1 MVFNKTY
8 GGGYKAMNIT
18 TLLLDM
24 KGAVSQGML
33 WSIMTLG
40 VYISFRLLDYADLS
54 VDGTFATGGAV
65 TAVLVSKGMDPYL
78 SLVFALLAGL
88 ACGAVTG
95 ILNTKLKIPSL
106 LAGILTMI
114 ALYSVNLHIMD
125 GKANIPF
132 LGTDTIATKAAALLP
147 GGDKVI
153 AGMVIGLVFAAAVIA
168 FMYWF
173 FGTETGSVIRATGN
187 NEYMARAFGVN
198 TDTMVI
204 LGLMISNGFVSL
216 SGAMVAQCQ
225 GYADVG
231 MGIGTVVIGLA
242 SVIIGEVIMGDRF
255 NFAYK
260 LVAVVVGSIIYRMI
274 IALVLFLGLKSYDLK
289 LFTAIIVAAALAIP
303 VAVNKFSS
311 KKSIAEPDVSDTDG
325 GRSPSDV

>member
-1 MVFNKTY
+1 MDF
-8 GGGYKAMNIT
+8 T

-40 VYISFRLLDYADLS
+40 VYISYRLLDYADLS

-88 ACGAVTG
+88 LCGAVTG
-95 ILNTKLKIPSL
+95 LLNTKLKIPSL

-114 ALYSVNLHIMD
+114 ALYSVNLHIMG

-132 LGTDTIATKAAALLP
+132 LGTATIATKAAALLP
-147 GGDKVI
+147 GNDSVV
-153 AGMVIGLVFAAAVIA
+153 AGMVIGLIFVAAVIA

-173 FGTETGSVIRATGN
+173 FGTETGCVIRATGN

-198 TDTMVI
+198 TDTMII

-225 GYADVG
+225 GCADVG

-260 LVAVVVGSIIYRMI
+260 LVAVVIGSIIYRMI
-274 IALVLFLGLKSYDLK
+274 IALVLFFGLKSYDLK
-289 LFTAIIVAAALAIP
+289 LFTAIIVAVALAIP
-303 VAVNKFSS
+303 VAINKFSY
-311 KKSIAEPDVSDTDG
+311 KKNMAVIDESDEDTDG
-325 GRSPSDV
+325 LPSDK